1 MRQKIT
7 FNSPFKGLPKEVA
20 VLTAISFLVA
30 VGFGL
35 IIPAIPIFAKS
46 FGVSNTLIGLIISS
60 FAIMRLVSG
69 LFSGKLV
76 DRYGERLVLGLG
88 LFMVSIFTLI
98 SGLAQSYEQLLIFRA
113 AGGLGSSMFSVSAGA
128 LILRVVSDNQRGR
141 AQSLYNGGFIAG
153 GVAGPAFGGALIAL
167 SPRAPFFIYSGL
179 LIAAGTVSLIF
190 LHESRLGAKVEQT
203 KEGRALTIKEA
214 LGIKPY
220 LYSLFLAFLG
230 SWILFG
236 MRSSILPLFV
246 VEDLKASPSLV
257 GLSFTVA
264 LIAQGSVMVRAGK
277 HSDKNGRK
285 PVILTGFS
293 IVMASL
299 IILTLASN
307 VTIYLIAMIVMGLG
321 AGFAASA
328 GAIVGDVIK
337 GKSGKV
343 YAFWQM
349 SGDAGMM
356 VGPVLLG
363 FISDAFSY
371 RTAIGVSAAVFS
383 LAIIVALKIPETNS
397 AHLGDSRKPPINEV

>member
-1 MRQKIT
+1 M
-7 FNSPFKGLPKEVA
+7 NSPFKGLPKEVS

-35 IIPAIPIFAKS
+35 IIPAIPIFAKT

-60 FAIMRLVSG
+60 FAIMRFVSG

-76 DRYGERLVLGLG
+76 DRFGERVVLGFG
-88 LFMVSIFTLI
+88 LFMVSAFTILA
-98 SGLAQSYEQLLIFRA
+98 GLAQSYEQLLIFRT
-113 AGGLGSSMFSVSAGA
+113 AGGLGSSMFSISAGS
-128 LILRVVSDNQRGR
+128 LILRVVSDSQRGR

-153 GVAGPAFGGALIAL
+153 GVAGPAFGGALIAI
-167 SPRAPFFIYSGL
+167 SPRAPFFIYSTL

-190 LHESRLGAKVEQT
+190 LHESRLGAKVST
-203 KEGRALTIKEA
+203 VADDKALTIREA
-214 LGIKPY
+214 LQIKPY

-230 SWILFG
+230 SWVLFG

-246 VEDLKASPSLV
+246 VQDLGASASIV

-264 LIAQGSVMVRAGK
+264 LIAQGTVMVRAGK
-277 HSDKNGRK
+277 YSDKNGRK
-285 PVILTGFS
+285 PVILTGFT
-293 IVMASL
+293 IVMIALGLL
-299 IILTLASN
+299 ILSTN
-307 VTIYLIAMIVMGLG
+307 IYMYIGAMIVMGLG

-328 GAIVGDVIK
+328 GAIIGDVIK

-363 FISDAFSY
+363 FVSDHFSY

-383 LAIIVALKIPETNS
+383 LAILTAIRIPETNT
-397 AHLGDSRKPPINEV
+397 ARLGVSQKPQLNEA

>member
-1 MRQKIT
+1 MQI
-7 FNSPFKGLPKEVA
+7 NSPFKGLPKEVS
-20 VLTAISFLVA
+20 VLTTISFLVA

-35 IIPAIPIFAKS
+35 IIPAISIFAKT
-46 FGVSNTLIGLIISS
+46 FGVSNTLIGLIVSS
-60 FAIMRLVSG
+60 FAIMRFISG

-76 DRYGERLVLGLG
+76 DRFGERVVLGFG
-88 LFMVSIFTLI
+88 LFMVSIFTLLA
-98 SGLAQSYEQLLIFRA
+98 GLAQSYEQLLFFRT
-113 AGGLGSSMFSVSAGA
+113 AGGLGSSMFSVSAGS
-128 LILRVVSDNQRGR
+128 LILRVVSDSQRGR

-179 LIAAGTVSLIF
+179 LIAAGTVSLIY
-190 LHESRLGAKVEQT
+190 LHESRLGAKVE
-203 KEGRALTIKEA
+203 KDSEERALTIREA
-214 LGIKPY
+214 LQIKPY

-230 SWILFG
+230 SWVLFG

-246 VEDLKASPSLV
+246 VEDLGASASIV
-257 GLSFTVA
+257 GLSFTIA
-264 LIAQGSVMVRAGK
+264 LIAQGAVMVRAGK
-277 HSDKNGRK
+277 YSDKNGRK
-285 PVILTGFS
+285 PVILVGFT
-293 IVMASL
+293 IV
-299 IILTLASN
+299 LAALMLLVFATN
-307 VTIYLIAMIVMGLG
+307 IYFYFVAMIVMGLG

-363 FISDAFSY
+363 FISDYFSY
-371 RTAIGVSAAVFS
+371 RAAIAVSAAVFS
-383 LAIIVALKIPETNS
+383 LAIITAIRIPETNS
-397 AHLGDSRKPPINEV
+397 ARLGDSQKPQLNEG

>member
-1 MRQKIT
+1 M
-7 FNSPFKGLPKEVA
+7 
-20 VLTAISFLVA
+20 
-30 VGFGL
+30 GFGL
-35 IIPAIPIFAKS
+35 IIPAIPIFAKT

-60 FAIMRLVSG
+60 FAIMRFISG
-69 LFSGKLV
+69 LFAGKLV
-76 DRYGERLVLGLG
+76 DRFGERLVLGAG
-88 LFMVSIFTLI
+88 LFMVSLFTLI
-98 SGLAQSYEQLLIFRA
+98 SGLAQSYEQLLIFRT

-128 LILRVVSDNQRGR
+128 LILRVVSDNQRGQ

-167 SPRAPFFIYSGL
+167 SPRAPFFIYSAL
-179 LIAAGTVSLIF
+179 LIVAGIVSLIF
-190 LHESRLGAKVEQT
+190 LHESRLGAKVEQSSQ
-203 KEGRALTIKEA
+203 ERALTIKEA
-214 LGIKPY
+214 LAIKPY

-285 PVILTGFS
+285 PVILAGFS

-299 IILTLASN
+299 GILFLANN
-307 VTIYLIAMIVMGLG
+307 VTVYLIAMIVMGLG

-349 SGDAGMM
+349 AGDAGMM

-397 AHLGDSRKPPINEV
+397 AHLGDSRKPSINEV

>member
-1 MRQKIT
+1 MR
-7 FNSPFKGLPKEVA
+7 F
-20 VLTAISFLVA
+20 
-30 VGFGL
+30 
-35 IIPAIPIFAKS
+35 
-46 FGVSNTLIGLIISS
+46 
-60 FAIMRLVSG
+60 VSG

-76 DRYGERLVLGLG
+76 DRFGERVVLGFG
-88 LFMVSIFTLI
+88 LIMVSVFTVLA
-98 SGLAQSYEQLLIFRA
+98 GLAQNYEQLLIFRT

-128 LILRVVSDNQRGR
+128 LILRVVADNQRGR

-167 SPRAPFFIYSGL
+167 SPRAPFFIYSAL
-179 LIAAGTVSLIF
+179 LVAAGTVSLIY
-190 LHESRLGAKVEQT
+190 LHESRLGAKAEMAS
-203 KEGRALTIKEA
+203 EERALTIREA
-214 LGIKPY
+214 LQIKPY

-230 SWILFG
+230 SWVLFG

-246 VEDLKASPSLV
+246 VEDLGASASIV

-277 HSDKNGRK
+277 YSDKNGRK
-285 PVILTGFS
+285 PVILLGFS
-293 IVMASL
+293 IVM
-299 IILTLASN
+299 LALALLV
-307 VTIYLIAMIVMGLG
+307 VTNNLYMYMGAMIVMGLG

-363 FISDAFSY
+363 FVSDYFSY
-371 RTAIGVSAAVFS
+371 RAAIGVSAAVFS
-383 LAIIVALKIPETNS
+383 LAIIAALRIPETNT
-397 AHLGDSRKPPINEV
+397 ARLGDAQKPQLNEG

>member
-1 MRQKIT
+1 M
-7 FNSPFKGLPKEVA
+7 NSPFKGLPKEVS

-35 IIPAIPIFAKS
+35 IIPAIPIFAKT
-46 FGVSNTLIGLIISS
+46 FGVSNTLIGLIVSS
-60 FAIMRLVSG
+60 FAIMRFVSG

-76 DRYGERLVLGLG
+76 DRFGERVVLGFG
-88 LFMVSIFTLI
+88 LFMVSIFTLLA
-98 SGLAQSYEQLLIFRA
+98 GLAQSYEQLLIFRT

-128 LILRVVSDNQRGR
+128 LILRVVSDSQRGR

-179 LIAAGTVSLIF
+179 LIAAGTVSLIY
-190 LHESRLGAKVEQT
+190 LHESRLGAKQVVESD
-203 KEGRALTIKEA
+203 ERAMTIREA
-214 LGIKPY
+214 LQIKPY
-220 LYSLFLAFLG
+220 LYSLFLSFVG
-230 SWILFG
+230 SWVLFG

-246 VEDLKASPSLV
+246 VEDLGASASIV
-257 GLSFTVA
+257 GLSFTIA
-264 LIAQGSVMVRAGK
+264 LVAQGAVMVRAGK
-277 HSDKNGRK
+277 YSDKNGRK
-285 PVILTGFS
+285 PIILVGFS
-293 IVMASL
+293 VVMLSL
-299 IILTLASN
+299 ALLILSTN
-307 VTIYLIAMIVMGLG
+307 IYFYMAAMIVMGFG

-363 FISDAFSY
+363 FVSDFFSY
-371 RTAIGVSAAVFS
+371 RAAIGVSAAVFS
-383 LAIIVALKIPETNS
+383 LAIFAAIRIPETNT
-397 AHLGDSRKPPINEV
+397 ARLGDSQKPQLNEA

>member
-1 MRQKIT
+1 MR
-7 FNSPFKGLPKEVA
+7 F
-20 VLTAISFLVA
+20 
-30 VGFGL
+30 
-35 IIPAIPIFAKS
+35 
-46 FGVSNTLIGLIISS
+46 
-60 FAIMRLVSG
+60 VSG

-76 DRYGERLVLGLG
+76 DRFGERVVLGFG
-88 LFMVSIFTLI
+88 LIMVSVFTVLA
-98 SGLAQSYEQLLIFRA
+98 GLAQNYEQLLIFRT

-128 LILRVVSDNQRGR
+128 LILRVVADNQRGR

-167 SPRAPFFIYSGL
+167 SPRAPFFIYSAL
-179 LIAAGTVSLIF
+179 LVAAGTVSLIY
-190 LHESRLGAKVEQT
+190 LHESRLGAKAEMVSE
-203 KEGRALTIKEA
+203 ERALTIREA
-214 LGIKPY
+214 LQIKPY

-230 SWILFG
+230 SWVLFG

-246 VEDLKASPSLV
+246 VEDLGASASIV

-277 HSDKNGRK
+277 YSDKNGRK
-285 PVILTGFS
+285 PVILLGFS
-293 IVMASL
+293 IVM
-299 IILTLASN
+299 LALALLVITN
-307 VTIYLIAMIVMGLG
+307 NLYMYMGAMVVLGLG

-363 FISDAFSY
+363 FVSDYFSY
-371 RTAIGVSAAVFS
+371 RAAIGVSAAVFS
-383 LAIIVALKIPETNS
+383 LAIIAAMRIPETNT
-397 AHLGDSRKPPINEV
+397 ARLGDAQKPQLNEG

>member
-1 MRQKIT
+1 M
-7 FNSPFKGLPKEVA
+7 
-20 VLTAISFLVA
+20 VA

-60 FAIMRLVSG
+60 FAIMRFVSG

-76 DRYGERLVLGLG
+76 DRFGERVILGFG
-88 LFMVSIFTLI
+88 LFMVSIFTLLA
-98 SGLAQSYEQLLIFRA
+98 GLAQSYQQLLFART
-113 AGGLGSSMFSVSAGA
+113 AGGLGSMMFSVSAGA
-128 LILRVVSDNQRGR
+128 LILRVVSDDQRGR

-167 SPRAPFFIYSGL
+167 SPRAPFFIYSAL
-179 LIAAGTVSLIF
+179 LIVAGTVSLIY
-190 LHESRLGAKVEQT
+190 LHESRLGEKVANLQE
-203 KEGRALTIKEA
+203 ERAVTIREA
-214 LGIKPY
+214 LQLKPY

-246 VEDLKASPSLV
+246 VEDLGATASLV
-257 GLSFTVA
+257 GLSFTIA

-277 HSDKNGRK
+277 YSDQNGRK
-285 PVILTGFS
+285 PVVVLGFS
-293 IVMASL
+293 IVLLSL
-299 IILTLASN
+299 GLLVFANSVIF
-307 VTIYLIAMIVMGLG
+307 YLIAMVVMGLG

-328 GAIVGDVIK
+328 AAIVGDVIK

-349 SGDAGMM
+349 AGDAGMM
-356 VGPVLLG
+356 IGPILLG
-363 FISDAFSY
+363 YISDHFSY
-371 RTAIGVSAAVFS
+371 RTAIAFSAAVFS
-383 LAIIVALKIPETNS
+383 LAIIAAIKIPETNS
-397 AHLGDSRKPPINEV
+397 ARLGDSPKPQLNEG